1 MTILM
6 ELCVPLM
13 STPVFRE
20 NETKVFSLF
29 LKIRYDLWAH
39 GCNKHF
45 CVIRVDL
52 GNDSWCSRILLMNV
66 AFGFAHCVC
75 KRIVSC
81 NNYNILTS
89 LKGLRHDLR
98 GRKKKRAKEQFIYL
112 ETLTK
117 CWNLCIPCVK
127 TLASKQSLPHGS
139 TKRPPHE
146 MIVYIALEFKF
157 VTLLKLLG
165 HVCSQTML
173 FP

>member
-1 MTILM
+1 
-6 ELCVPLM
+6 
-13 STPVFRE
+13 
-20 NETKVFSLF
+20 
-29 LKIRYDLWAH
+29 
-39 GCNKHF
+39 
-45 CVIRVDL
+45 
-52 GNDSWCSRILLMNV
+52 MNV